1 MDSMLYFFAILNIFA
16 AVGGMFIPN
25 DVDKADDDEYEDSKL
40 NTRRYEGFEAE
51 DIPEYEYSQV
61 PYNFGYDIGDNFGN
75 TQFREENKDEDG
87 VVRGSYGYRD
97 PSGMYRHV
105 SYVADAGGFH
115 AVLRTN
121 EPGID
126 NRNSADVAVVAQ
138 TPLYGYPIRRQ
149 ERRSSLIEEKV

>member
-1 MDSMLYFFAILNIFA
+1 MFLPEDMDSWSTAFTLLTISV
-16 AVGGMFIPN
+16 AVVVGVFIPN
-25 DVDKADDDEYEDSKL
+25 AADRMDIDDNEYDDSEQ
-40 NTRRYEGFEAE
+40 YY
-51 DIPEYEYSQV
+51 PPV
-61 PYNFGYDIGDNFGN
+61 PYNFQYNHADDFGN
-75 TQFREENKDEDG
+75 TQHREENKGEDG

-138 TPLYGYPIRRQ
+138 SPLFGYKRRQ
-149 ERRSSLIEEKV
+149 ERRSSGNEEDT